1 MPSGDAAWG
10 KATIR
15 NDDIV
20 IPEPDVE
27 LCVPAP
33 GESGVSDKGGCLV
46 PPWRITAENV
56 GLSRPTSS
64 VIVGLPLTFYLKNV
78 ASSCL
83 PDDYPA
89 AYEGH
94 CGDDIWPTDHRSK
107 EVRTKTDVDWTP
119 TGDGKLEAYVFT
131 GERIEIQDGD
141 PYEPALWVCRNIQD
155 IIRSR
160 SDYGREAPGR
170 RYVYDRVAPADDEP
184 GRGECS
190 FEYQEWGGYDLRVS
204 VVWNVRKCAGP
215 DVDPDK
221 KPPGEPDGMPAAAEL
236 SCSPPQELVDTV
248 VIPVD
253 AARLIQVITESNGV
267 VYPEGDYGEPTHSVK
282 Q

>member
-1 MPSGDAAWG
+1 MDTG
-10 KATIR
+10 
-15 NDDIV
+15 
-20 IPEPDVE
+20 
-27 LCVPAP
+27 
-33 GESGVSDKGGCLV
+33 
-46 PPWRITAENV
+46 
-56 GLSRPTSS
+56 
-64 VIVGLPLTFYLKNV
+64 
-78 ASSCL
+78 
-83 PDDYPA
+83 
-89 AYEGH
+89 
-94 CGDDIWPTDHRSK
+94 
-107 EVRTKTDVDWTP
+107 
-119 TGDGKLEAYVFT
+119 GDGNLEGYVFT

-141 PYEPALWVCRNIQD
+141 PYEPALWVCNNIQD
-155 IIRSR
+155 NLRVR

-204 VVWNVRKCAGP
+204 VVWNVRKCEGSDNEPEGA
-215 DVDPDK
+215 
-221 KPPGEPDGMPAAAEL
+221 PDGVPDSTAVDDL

-253 AARLIQVITESNGV
+253 VARLIQVITESNGV